1 MCVCVCVQ
9 NQSALESTLASIT
22 DLLDAGQNASLQQTA
37 ALQQITSDL
46 DELQRILDSLDSTGG
61 LFTVVNVYMCRYL
74 QQPANPLNSV
84 PT

>member
-9 NQSALESTLASIT
+9 NQSTLESTLASIT

-61 LFTVVNVYMCRYL
+61 LFTVVYMCRYL